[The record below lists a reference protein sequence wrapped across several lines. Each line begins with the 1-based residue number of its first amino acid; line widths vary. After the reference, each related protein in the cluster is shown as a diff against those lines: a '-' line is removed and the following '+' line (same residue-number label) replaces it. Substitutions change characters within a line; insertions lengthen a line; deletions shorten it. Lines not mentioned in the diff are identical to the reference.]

1 MHFPAVI
8 SSQTYTEFVQKK
20 KKQIIYLLLLML
32 FFTEIFG

>member
-1 MHFPAVI
+1 MHVPAVI
-8 SSQTYTEFVQKK
+8 SSQTYTEFVQK